1 MKFATKEITLKDGRT
16 CRLAPNNSEYARDM
30 IDYLKKTSA
39 ETPFLLRNP
48 DEVKYTLDNEKA
60 ILDKL
65 YNDDYSVMMIA
76 IVDGRVAGNG
86 SINGMGD
93 KRKISHRCSLAIA
106 LYEEFW
112 GLGIGPAM
120 MDYMTELAT
129 EIGYKQVELEVVGG
143 NERAHALYKK
153 CGFIEYG
160 RRPNALRFDDG
171 TYRDEILMYK
181 TLSSKM
187 SN

>member
-1 MKFATKEITLKDGRT
+1 MKFATKKITLKDGRT
-16 CRLAPNNSEYARDM
+16 CCLSPNNSEYAQDM

-48 DEVKYTLDNEKA
+48 DEVKYTLEDEKA
-60 ILDKL
+60 ILDRL
-65 YNDDYSVMMIA
+65 YNDDHSVMMIA
-76 IVDGRVAGNG
+76 TVDGRVAGNG

-120 MDYMTELAT
+120 MDYLIFLAPT
-129 EIGYKQVELEVVGG
+129 IGYKQVELEVVGG

-153 CGFIEYG
+153 CGFTEYG
-160 RRPNALRFDDG
+160 RRPNALLFDDG
-171 TYRDEILMYK
+171 TYHDEILMYK
-181 TLSSKM
+181 ELGKEL
-187 SN
+187 